1 MVFQILFFRTGLD
14 YLHKLTTS
22 GNYELRVDMEDFQN
36 NRAYAKYRY
45 YEGEDNRVV
54 GMFKTSEHYSKVQ
67 QLQNR
72 KCKCRITLFA
82 SGDSKAPLIAPHN
95 KSLTLYLGEC
105 EMTCFEQT
113 GNNPSSVS
121 MDVLHTFIIAVKM
134 FICFR
139 NVKLHEASKGMKNTT
154 NTKTKID
161 EFYLTKTY
169 NFDNSYLLFTYVVHS
184 YFLRE
189 KIQKYLSIQ
198 SIFIDFHHRS
208 SLSSVKTYSATSVW
222 PYITAISQTLVKNS
236 DQFPLYSVLCSFRF
250 DTSGLQTSIF
260 VAYAPD
266 TPH

>member
-208 SLSSVKTYSATSVW
+208 SLSSVKTYSATSV
-222 PYITAISQTLVKNS
+222 
-236 DQFPLYSVLCSFRF
+236 
-250 DTSGLQTSIF
+250 
-260 VAYAPD
+260 
-266 TPH
+266 